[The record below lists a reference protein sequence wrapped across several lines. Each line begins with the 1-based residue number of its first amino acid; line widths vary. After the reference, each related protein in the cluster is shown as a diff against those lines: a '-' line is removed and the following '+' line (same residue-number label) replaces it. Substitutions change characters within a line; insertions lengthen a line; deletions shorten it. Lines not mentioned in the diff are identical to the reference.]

1 MGCPHKRDKRGERG
15 GVKQVVTPPV
25 ADECAMVVL
34 LHPWQALR
42 TQSVMET
49 GTIGSQSSP
58 ALSSR
63 RIHT

>member
-1 MGCPHKRDKRGERG
+1 MN
-15 GVKQVVTPPV
+15 QVVTPPV

-49 GTIGSQSSP
+49 GTIGSQKQP
-58 ALSSR
+58 R
-63 RIHT
+63 TE